1 MGWHIYEK
9 LLEKVANYSPFVGKI
24 WILFIFMFRLIIV
37 TSVGDTIYDDEQ
49 SEFECNTND
58 PGCRQ
63 FCFTKFTPVSQIRFF
78 AMQLLFVGTPSMIF
92 IVYTLHRITMHQPQN
107 GGSEQVQQPSSNDN
121 NDVSYRRRRRGARRR
136 RRRRKI
142 RYLRDH
148 LMIDPDQL
156 PRYKD
161 VIVHPETK
169 DQLVTKHVHLSNGKL
184 KASKEGLLTTDSSSD
199 TLSSSDEENFE
210 KPGASNA
217 SNKAET
223 ESNEKSKKV
232 KTRTVYNPEGSDE
245 IFETSSIQR
254 AYFTQAFLRMAIEA
268 GFLYLQY
275 ILYGI
280 EVNWLYD
287 CTGEPCTKEIACYVS
302 RPKEKTYLLLFM
314 YAMAGLSLLLNLIEI
329 VLIIYEQT
337 RKKLKNK
344 KDDQNKHHMTAMPL
358 TQIVT
363 TNSRQHPG
371 MYQRAI
377 NLNTFPN
384 LGPYP
389 LPRDN
394 SVGGGST
401 RDVIQSDTGG
411 YYY

>member
-1 MGWHIYEK
+1 
-9 LLEKVANYSPFVGKI
+9 
-24 WILFIFMFRLIIV
+24 
-37 TSVGDTIYDDEQ
+37 
-49 SEFECNTND
+49 
-58 PGCRQ
+58 
-63 FCFTKFTPVSQIRFF
+63 
-78 AMQLLFVGTPSMIF
+78 
-92 IVYTLHRITMHQPQN
+92 
-107 GGSEQVQQPSSNDN
+107 
-121 NDVSYRRRRRGARRR
+121 
-136 RRRRKI
+136 
-142 RYLRDH
+142 
-148 LMIDPDQL
+148 MIDPDQL